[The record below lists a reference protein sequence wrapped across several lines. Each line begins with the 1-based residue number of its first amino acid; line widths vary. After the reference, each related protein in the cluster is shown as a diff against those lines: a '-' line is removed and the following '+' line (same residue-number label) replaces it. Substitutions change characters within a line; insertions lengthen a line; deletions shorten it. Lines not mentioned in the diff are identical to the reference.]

1 MTTNDTITIAS
12 PPDSRIRSGL
22 RSYAWQGRDLPS
34 VTSVQRMAG
43 IPHQLH
49 QWAVSQVV
57 ARATSEVSTLNAML
71 NRERRPRE
79 RALESNRLDEASRWL
94 RGAATEERDRSA
106 AIGSA
111 VHDAIA
117 NGLSPDD
124 IPDEL
129 NTIKDGI
136 PVTVDGVTVRARVE
150 QFLDW
155 RRVSGA
161 TVLAQEFQV
170 FNLTAGYAGS
180 ADMIVGFPSGRVAL
194 VDLKTGSGVFSEH
207 AIQVRA
213 YMEGE
218 FVGLAGEVDEATTAI
233 LRSVTDLGILHL
245 AEDHWEYL
253 ALRDDPE
260 SGEAFRGLLRFA
272 MWMAAHRSIDP
283 CVSGRRSNRTCPVCG
298 EPMEGQTTIRK
309 LLQGGKL
316 RSVPTHPSCTPGEES
331 KAA

>member
-1 MTTNDTITIAS
+1 MTTITIAS
-12 PPDSRIRSGL
+12 PPDARIRSGI
-22 RSYAWQGRDLPS
+22 RTYHWEGRDLPS

-49 QWAVSQVV
+49 QWAISQVV
-57 ARATSEVSTLNAML
+57 DRATGRVHVLNAML
-71 NRERRPRE
+71 TRDRKPRE
-79 RALESNRLDEASRWL
+79 RALESNRLTEASRWL
-94 RGAATEERDRSA
+94 REASTEERDRA
-106 AIGSA
+106 AAVGSA

-117 NGLSPDD
+117 NGLSPND
-124 IPDEL
+124 IPDAL
-129 NTIKDGI
+129 DTLKDGQ
-136 PVTVDGVTVRARVE
+136 PVTVDGVAVRSRVE

-155 RRVSGA
+155 MHASGA
-161 TVLAQEFQV
+161 TILAQEFQV
-170 FNLTAGYAGS
+170 FHLTAGYAGS
-180 ADMIVGFPSGRVAL
+180 ADMIVGFPSGRIAL

-218 FVGLAGEVDEATTAI
+218 FVGTGGVRDERTTAI

-245 AEDHWEYL
+245 AEDHWEYI

-272 MWMAAHRSIDP
+272 MWMAEHRSIEP
-283 CVSGRRSNRTCPVCG
+283 CVAGRKHNRTCPVCG
-298 EPMEGQTTIRK
+298 LALDGDPAIRK
-309 LLQGGKL
+309 ASGPGGM
-316 RSVPTHPSCTPGEES
+316 RDVATHRGCTLEE